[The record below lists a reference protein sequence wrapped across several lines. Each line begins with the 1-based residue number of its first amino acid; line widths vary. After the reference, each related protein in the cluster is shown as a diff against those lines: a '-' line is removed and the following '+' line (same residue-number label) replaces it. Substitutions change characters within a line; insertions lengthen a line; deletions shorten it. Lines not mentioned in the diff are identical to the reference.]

1 MREALTSEAIQEQL
15 ATVPGWQLVQSAL
28 NREFV
33 FPDFVRA
40 FGFMASVAAIAQALD
55 HHPDWENVYNR
66 VRIRLS
72 THDVNGLSR
81 LDFEMARRIDQLVP

>member
-1 MREALTSEAIQEQL
+1 MREALSSDAIQQQL
-15 ATVPGWQLVQSAL
+15 ATVPDWQLVQSTL
-28 NREFV
+28 TREFV

-55 HHPDWENVYNR
+55 HHPDWDNVYNR

-72 THDVNGLSR
+72 THDVNGLSS
-81 LDFEMARRIDQLVP
+81 LDFEAARRIDQLVP